1 MGKYE
6 ELAREIVKYVGGRDN
21 VTGLTHCI
29 TRLRFKLADE
39 GAANDEALKN
49 MEGVVTVMKSGGQY
63 QVVIG
68 NHVGEVYEDVCPLLD
83 LEKREET
90 AKPEKKEKLFD
101 RFVDTISGIFQP
113 ILGIMAACGMVK
125 GLNTLFAVLGLY
137 PDTCGGYLIINAVG
151 TRCLP
156 SFRCSW
162 AIPPQRSLA

>member
-39 GAANDEALKN
+39 AAANDEALKN

-83 LEKREET
+83 LEKGEET
-90 AKPEKKEKLFD
+90 AKPENSASAIPRL
-101 RFVDTISGIFQP
+101 ISGKRTFTASGRQSRRRKRSC
-113 ILGIMAACGMVK
+113 LT
-125 GLNTLFAVLGLY
+125 GLW
-137 PDTCGGYLIINAVG
+137 I
-151 TRCLP
+151 
-156 SFRCSW
+156 
-162 AIPPQRSLA
+162 RSPVFSSRFWELWRPVVW

>member
-39 GAANDEALKN
+39 AAANDEALKN

-83 LEKREET
+83 LEKGEET

-101 RFVDTISGIFQP
+101 IEGPIRHTPIERPSPVWITCRFF
-113 ILGIMAACGMVK
+113 
-125 GLNTLFAVLGLY
+125 F
-137 PDTCGGYLIINAVG
+137 
-151 TRCLP
+151 RP
-156 SFRCSW
+156 S
-162 AIPPQRSLA
+162 

>member
-39 GAANDEALKN
+39 AAANDEALKN

-83 LEKREET
+83 LEKGEET
-90 AKPEKKEKLFD
+90 ASRRRKRSCLTGLWIRSPVFSS
-101 RFVDTISGIFQP
+101 RFWELWRPV
-113 ILGIMAACGMVK
+113 V
-125 GLNTLFAVLGLY
+125 
-137 PDTCGGYLIINAVG
+137 
-151 TRCLP
+151 
-156 SFRCSW
+156 W
-162 AIPPQRSLA
+162 